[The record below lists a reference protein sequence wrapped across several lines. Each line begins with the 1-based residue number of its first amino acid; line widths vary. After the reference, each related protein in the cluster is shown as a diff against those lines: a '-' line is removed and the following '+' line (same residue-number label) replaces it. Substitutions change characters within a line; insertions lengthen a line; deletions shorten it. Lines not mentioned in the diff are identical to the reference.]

1 MSESYTFYAAT
12 LGCKINQYETQAL
25 REVWI
30 ARGFLESDSAAGADF
45 ILVNSCAVTAKAVSD
60 VRSTVRQLH
69 RANENAQ
76 IVVTGC
82 AAQVMGDE
90 LKVLPGVVRI
100 VPQDAKTSLKTWP
113 ELKEGMTEP
122 ENVFPDFAV
131 TKYNRA
137 RAVVKV
143 QDGCSHRCTYCIVPL
158 TRGRS
163 RSRSI
168 ADIVTEARTLLES
181 GFRELILSGVNLR
194 QFGRDL
200 DGTPDFWDLIDELE
214 SALGKKWGGKAR
226 FRISSLEP
234 GQLGEKALNVLA
246 RSTMVA
252 PQLHISLQ
260 SGSDSVLKRMGRG
273 HYKTAPLLDF
283 LEKLH
288 AIWPVYGLGADILM
302 GFPGETEEEFAETMA
317 FIEAMPITYAHVFP
331 YSIRPGTAAATMSNQ
346 LPKQIKKER
355 AKAVRDVIAA
365 KKKTFL
371 QQLIDEKIPLDVVV
385 QSTDEK
391 KGVSQFYTE
400 CYFETLPF
408 GCGLRE
414 IATGTAVAF
423 EKSGLRVVAE

>member
-25 REVWI
+25 REVWV
-30 ARGFLESDSAAGADF
+30 ARGFKEVDSADHAEF

-69 RANENAQ
+69 RANESAQ

-90 LKVLPGVVRI
+90 LKELPGVTRI

-113 ELKEGMTEP
+113 ELKDGMVEP

-131 TKYNRA
+131 TNYNRA

-163 RSRSI
+163 RSRSV

-214 SALGKKWGGKAR
+214 RALGKKWGGKAR

-234 GQLGEKALNVLA
+234 GQLGDKALEVLG

-288 AIWPVYGLGADILM
+288 AVWPVYGLGADILM
-302 GFPGETEEEFAETMA
+302 GFPGETEEEFQETMA
-317 FIEAMPITYAHVFP
+317 YITAMPLTYAHVFP
-331 YSIRPGTAAATMSNQ
+331 YSIRPGTAAASMGGQ
-346 LPKQIKKER
+346 LQKQVKKER
-355 AKAVRDVIAA
+355 AKAVRDLIAE
-365 KKKTFL
+365 KKQAFL
-371 QQLIDEKIPLDVVV
+371 QKLIDEKLPLHVVL
-385 QSTDEK
+385 QSVDEK

-400 CYFETLPF
+400 CYFDSLPF
-408 GCGLRE
+408 GAGLRDICTG
-414 IATGTAVAF
+414 IATEFDRG
-423 EKSGLRVVAE
+423 GLRVVAE

>member
-1 MSESYTFYAAT
+1 MSESYKFYAAT

-25 REVWI
+25 REVWL
-30 ARGFLESDSAAGADF
+30 ARGFKEVDETADADF
-45 ILVNSCAVTAKAVSD
+45 VLVNSCAVTAKAVSD

-69 RANENAQ
+69 RANTEAQ

-90 LKVLPGVVRI
+90 LKALPGVTRI
-100 VPQDAKTSLKTWP
+100 VPQDAKASLKSWP

-122 ENVFPDFAV
+122 ENAFPDFSV
-131 TKYNRA
+131 KNYNRA

-163 RSRSI
+163 RSRSV
-168 ADIVTEARTLLES
+168 ADIITEARTLIES

-200 DGTPDFWDLIDELE
+200 DGTPDFWDLIDGLE
-214 SALGKKWGGKAR
+214 DALGKKWGGKAR

-234 GQLGEKALNVLA
+234 GQLGEKALEVLG

-283 LEKLH
+283 LDKLH
-288 AIWPVYGLGADILM
+288 KVWPVYGLGADILM
-302 GFPGETEEEFAETMA
+302 GFPGETEEEFQETLA
-317 FIEAMPITYAHVFP
+317 YIKAMPLTYAHVFP
-331 YSIRPGTAAATMSNQ
+331 YSIRPGTAAATMSDQ
-346 LPKQIKKER
+346 LPKQVKKER
-355 AKAVRDVIAA
+355 AKAVRDLIES
-365 KKKTFL
+365 KKQAFL
-371 QQLIDEKIPLDVVV
+371 QKISDEKISLHVVL
-385 QSTDEK
+385 QSVEEK
-391 KGVSQFYTE
+391 KGISQFYTE
-400 CYFETLPF
+400 CHFDTLPF
-408 GCGLRE
+408 GAAVRGICTGV
-414 IATGTAVAF
+414 ATGFV
-423 EKSGLRVVAE
+423 KGGLNVTGS